1 MKKIQSEYIP
11 AFFLLLWSISVFRVW
26 LNGDL
31 SKLIHPRFVPVTVGA
46 AALSVCIAAAI
57 MLRRKNRGH
66 SHSVIGVAVLALT
79 LVVSFGFRPSATDA
93 SDELPEESVFTGA
106 SNVSDGGV
114 PAFVLEER
122 SKNIIELSD
131 VSFFPV
137 ISDIYNNTA
146 LYAGKTLRLTG
157 MFLRKQHPDDPEDCG
172 IARMMMV
179 CCAADLSP
187 VGLACRYSG
196 AKDLVHRSWY
206 TVEGEISEGGKD
218 RLPVLSVRRISPA
231 AKPVHEYVYP
241 L

>member
-1 MKKIQSEYIP
+1 MKKIQSAYLP
-11 AFFLLLWSISVFRVW
+11 ALFLLLWSVSVFRVW

-31 SKLIHPRFVPVTVGA
+31 AKLIHPKFVPLTIGA

-57 MLRRKNRGH
+57 LLRRKNRGH
-66 SHSVIGVAVLALT
+66 SHSIVGVAILSVT
-79 LVVSFGFRPSATDA
+79 LVVSFGFRPSATAA
-93 SDELPEESVFTGA
+93 SDELPEESVLAGV

-122 SKNIIELSD
+122 SKKIIELND

-146 LYAGKTLRLTG
+146 LYAGKTLRVTG
-157 MFLRKQHPDDPEDCG
+157 MILKKQHPDDPEDCG

-206 TVEGEISEGGKD
+206 TVEGEISSGGKD
-218 RLPVLSVRRISPA
+218 QPPVLAVRRISPA